1 MVPSFASLTL
11 PSANSGEQVTFF
23 FTLVNFLQGTT
34 LEINEDW
41 LRASKL
47 GWYTLGIQLPISLIW
62 VLRLVFAVG
71 NREHTHT
78 VFACGVIYK
87 ALGGVRSSRNHSG
100 SCLSNPKE
108 NCSMFLTMG
117 AIGHSQ
123 DQGISGYG

>member
-47 GWYTLGIQLPISLIW
+47 GWYKLGIQLPISLIW

-78 VFACGVIYK
+78 VLRAGLFIRL
-87 ALGGVRSSRNHSG
+87 LG
-100 SCLSNPKE
+100 E
-108 NCSMFLTMG
+108 
-117 AIGHSQ
+117 
-123 DQGISGYG
+123 